1 MGKRQLDLKS
11 GSHNIRRTES
21 GPRPHEK
28 SGRKGV
34 RPTVEKRDGLNKGF
48 TASEIGEADCAQ

>member
-34 RPTVEKRDGLNKGF
+34 RPTAEQSDELNKSF
-48 TASEIGEADCAQ
+48 TASEIGEADRAV